1 MIRQG
6 RLEWRAEVAA
16 ADLGRIE
23 PGTRATVVPAS
34 GTAIEGT
41 VRMVAPTV
49 DPQTR
54 LAIVYVDLPKP
65 GGARAGM
72 FARGELDLGSSSA
85 LTLPASAVQMREG
98 FSYVFQVAPD
108 SKVRETKITVGRR
121 AGDRV
126 EVTAGLAP
134 DARVVVSGGGFL
146 ADGDT
151 VRVVPAPA
159 STAAAVPAA
168 ASGSAVQVAR
178 P

>member
-1 MIRQG
+1 
-6 RLEWRAEVAA
+6 
-16 ADLGRIE
+16 
-23 PGTRATVVPAS
+23 
-34 GTAIEGT
+34 
-41 VRMVAPTV
+41 
-49 DPQTR
+49 
-54 LAIVYVDLPKP
+54 
-65 GGARAGM
+65 M

-85 LTLPASAVQMREG
+85 LTLPASAVQLREG

-159 STAAAVPAA
+159 STPAAVPAA
-168 ASGSAVQVAR
+168 ASGTAAQVAR

>member
-1 MIRQG
+1 
-6 RLEWRAEVAA
+6 
-16 ADLGRIE
+16 
-23 PGTRATVVPAS
+23 
-34 GTAIEGT
+34 
-41 VRMVAPTV
+41 
-49 DPQTR
+49 
-54 LAIVYVDLPKP
+54 
-65 GGARAGM
+65 M
-72 FARGELDLGSSSA
+72 FARGEFEIGASEVMA
-85 LTLPASAVQMREG
+85 LPQSAVQLREG

-159 STAAAVPAA
+159 STPAAVPAA